1 VVSAGCLL
9 SSYRNHDDNNI
20 CDFDGYSGDVFN
32 STCLYH
38 ALHLIPTSTQR
49 RQIMVCTIEISE
61 KPQLNDPILIE
72 GLPGIGFVANI
83 AALHL
88 INELKAKRFAEIV
101 SASFQDFAVTTETG
115 GTRSPLNELYYCKR
129 EDGGRD
135 LIIWYGNTQALTT
148 FGQYELCGKVL
159 DLVQELGCRCVI
171 SVGGFKK
178 DEVQPVPAVYSAA
191 TDQKAMKEAL
201 DLGTKV
207 MVGHIFGIAGL
218 LIGLGRL
225 RGVKGFSL
233 LVDTLGMYPDAN
245 AARHALALV
254 GKYLDLNID
263 VSKLDAAAEQT
274 KKVLESFGLIRNVA
288 EEKKKEEQQMRWF
301 I

>member
-1 VVSAGCLL
+1 
-9 SSYRNHDDNNI
+9 
-20 CDFDGYSGDVFN
+20 
-32 STCLYH
+32 
-38 ALHLIPTSTQR
+38 
-49 RQIMVCTIEISE
+49 MVCTIEISE

-88 INELKAKRFAEIV
+88 ISELKAKRFAEIV
-101 SASFQDFAVTTETG
+101 SASFQDFAVTTEAG
-115 GTRSPLNELYYCKR
+115 GARSPINELHYCKR

-135 LIIWYGNTQALTT
+135 LIVWYGNTQALTT

-159 DLVQELGCRCVI
+159 DLAQELGCRCVI

-178 DEVQPVPAVYSAA
+178 DEVQQVPAIYSAA
-191 TDQKAMKEAL
+191 TDTETINEAL
-201 DLGTKV
+201 NLGTKV
-207 MVGHIFGIAGL
+207 MVGHIFGIAGI
-218 LIGLGRL
+218 LIGFGRL
-225 RGVKGFSL
+225 RNLKGFAL

-245 AARHALALV
+245 AARHALTLL
-254 GKYLDLNID
+254 GKYLNLNID
-263 VSKLDAAAEQT
+263 MSKLDATADQT
-274 KKVLESFGLIRNVA
+274 KTILESFGLIKNIA